1 MRSSQFSVSSVNNNM
16 SKRKPN
22 WSVAEIEAL
31 VGAVTENI
39 RVVKGKFTPSLT
51 NEVKNRQWMAITERV
66 NTANVSKC
74 DRDVAEVKKKW
85 QDFSSQTK
93 KKEAM
98 RIRHRQATGGGPAIE
113 DDLKSWETLIIGT
126 FSKSA
131 VEGVPGGVD
140 SGALSSSQS
149 RILLEKETSYVF
161 EATLAEQSPAAEQPS
176 AFITDN
182 SSEKPVSEE
191 FETGIVYTCTLIYFS
206 YFEKFGSIQW
216 FNSIGKVDLQN
227 WYFL

>member
-66 NTANVSKC
+66 NAANVSKC

-85 QDFSSQTK
+85 QDLSNQTK

-98 RIRHRQATGGGPAIE
+98 RIRHRKATGGSPAIE
-113 DDLKSWETLIIGT
+113 DDLKSWKTLIIGT

-131 VEGVPGGVD
+131 VEGVPGGVIY
-140 SGALSSSQS
+140 
-149 RILLEKETSYVF
+149 ILY
-161 EATLAEQSPAAEQPS
+161 
-176 AFITDN
+176 
-182 SSEKPVSEE
+182 
-191 FETGIVYTCTLIYFS
+191 
-206 YFEKFGSIQW
+206 
-216 FNSIGKVDLQN
+216 
-227 WYFL
+227 